1 MKPERLLATPSR
13 FPIYRDEAI
22 PHPQTPTG
30 KLETAR
36 NLQHYGVNYFSCL
49 LSPMKLQFTAKD
61 VTFFPEDQDY
71 FESRL
76 QALTPLIKKMD
87 KAPDSVFLR
96 VHIHKD
102 HHHHKGLIFITKFQ
116 LEIAGAKD
124 FYTEISA
131 ENIKKCADLGLDK
144 LRQQLSS
151 HKH

>member
-13 FPIYRDEAI
+13 FPIYREKQFPILKHQPANLK
-22 PHPQTPTG
+22 P
-30 KLETAR
+30 LEICSTME
-36 NLQHYGVNYFSCL
+36 LIIFLLL

-76 QALTPLIKKMD
+76 QALTPLIKKRD